1 MEDPLLAQFQKE
13 AQQDDRLSDR
23 DEGSDSG
30 EEEAHVEAVAASSFP
45 TRQEGPQTGPK
56 GVLADHAYFQKTQRE
71 AQAQQIAEYN
81 ARMLAKAPT
90 TTTYLQDEAAKE
102 FVIQHNEE
110 EDDDD
115 AAIRRYR
122 EKRLEELKRSNQRP
136 PHDRVFGQV
145 IDITIDEYP
154 STIDNENA
162 LVSVAVHLYDES
174 IPACRTLDD
183 FWRELARKYAFAKFV
198 RVSAR
203 ELDFDLVGS
212 PAVLGYRN
220 GNLVANLVRFV
231 DMVGPA
237 FTEEAV
243 ENALLANGAMTRNDI
258 YRVDEGQNSNS
269 ENDDEDD

>member
-13 AQQDDRLSDR
+13 VQQDDKHSDR
-23 DEGSDSG
+23 GSGSDS
-30 EEEAHVEAVAASSFP
+30 EQEEANVEAVAASSYP

-56 GVLADHAYFQKTQRE
+56 GVLADHAYYQKTQRE
-71 AQAQQIAEYN
+71 VQAHQIAEYN

-102 FVIQHNEE
+102 FVIQQMNDEE
-110 EDDDD
+110 DDD

-122 EKRLEELKRSNQRP
+122 EKRLEELKRTSQRP
-136 PHDRVFGQV
+136 PHDCVFGQV
-145 IDITIDEYP
+145 IDITVDEYP
-154 STIDNENA
+154 STIDNENT

-203 ELDFDLVGS
+203 ELEFDLVGS
-212 PAVLGYRN
+212 PAVLGYKN

-231 DMVGPA
+231 DLVGTA

-243 ENALLANGAMTRNDI
+243 ENALLANGAITRNDI
-258 YRVDEGQNSNS
+258 YRVDQSQISNS
-269 ENDDEDD
+269 DDDDDD